1 MGVLDWFKS
10 RFKEEAKKY
19 IYTEIDPKH
28 VKFNNNHEINPDSL
42 KAGNHY
48 FRLWLVEM
56 FLKNDRD
63 WFKSWYPAVHSA
75 VRFTFG
81 DKDELIT
88 HVAGP
93 TRLKDIGP
101 DNLDKVVSV
110 NHQLTS
116 LVPFNGGEVEID
128 AGLLAMQG
136 KDDLKGFLKVLGDF
150 SSLLVVPQLS
160 AALAVATPLANGVSE
175 LVGSTNGK
183 LVLGLHD
190 TWTAGEGGDNLLRE
204 KYFAVILAEEN
215 QIKKDKLWVENDR
228 LKLGDS
234 QSSSKFLTGFN
245 YMLFRIERQNEF
257 DSWDSLTSIK
267 QPFDQALLMLKAGN
281 KDEAAALIKQ
291 AKLAAYNAKELTRDI
306 DSRRIIDIIQKR
318 FDTAKEFL
326 GSGAFEKFNNSL
338 ETAMSAPGVMSP
350 EEAASKGRL
359 RLADLG
365 LEDRA

>member
-1 MGVLDWFKS
+1 MGVLDWFKT
-10 RFKEEAKKY
+10 RFSDEAKKY
-19 IYTEIDPKH
+19 IYTEIDPSH
-28 VKFNNNHEINPDSL
+28 VKFGDNHQINPQPL
-42 KAGNHY
+42 KAGTHY

-75 VRFTFG
+75 VNFTFG

-93 TRLKDIGP
+93 TRLKDVGP

-116 LVPFNGGEVEID
+116 LVPFNGGQVEID

-136 KDDLKGFLKVLGDF
+136 SDDLKGFLKVLGDF

-160 AALAVATPLANGVSE
+160 AALAVAAPLANGVSE

-190 TWTAGEGGDNLLRE
+190 TWTGGAGGANLLRE
-204 KYFAVILAEEN
+204 KYFTVILAEEN
-215 QIKKDKLWVENDR
+215 KIIKEKLWVENDR
-228 LKLGDS
+228 LKHGES
-234 QSSSKFLTGFN
+234 QESAKLLTGFN
-245 YMLFRIERQNEF
+245 YMLFRIERQDEF

-267 QPFDQALLMLKAGN
+267 EPFEQALLMLKAGN

-291 AKLAAYNAKELTRDI
+291 AKLAAYNAKELTREV

-326 GSGAFEKFNNSL
+326 GSAAFDELDTSL
-338 ETAMSAPGVMSP
+338 TNAMRASDVLSS

-359 RLADLG
+359 RIADF
-365 LEDRA
+365 LEDD

>member
-10 RFKEEAKKY
+10 RFKDEAKKY
-19 IYTEIDPKH
+19 IYTEIDPSH
-28 VKFNNNHEINPDSL
+28 VKFNDNHQINPQPL
-42 KAGNHY
+42 KAGTHY

-63 WFKSWYPAVHSA
+63 WFKSWHPAVHSA
-75 VRFTFG
+75 ISFTFG
-81 DKDELIT
+81 DKTELIT

-101 DNLDKVVSV
+101 ANLDKVVTV
-110 NHQLTS
+110 NRPLTS
-116 LVPFNGGEVEID
+116 LVPFNGGEVAID
-128 AGLLAMQG
+128 AGLLAMEG
-136 KDDLKGFLKVLGDF
+136 KDDLKGFLNVLGDF

-160 AALAVATPLANGVSE
+160 AALAIATPLAKGVSE

-183 LVLGLHD
+183 LVLGLSD
-190 TWTAGEGGDNLLRE
+190 TWTGGAGGGNLLRE
-204 KYFAVILAEEN
+204 KYFTVILAKEN
-215 QIKKDKLWVENDR
+215 EINKEKLWVENDR
-228 LKLGDS
+228 LKYGDA
-234 QSSSKFLTGFN
+234 QSSSKLLTGYN
-245 YMLFRIERQNEF
+245 YMLFRIERQDEF

-267 QPFDQALLMLKAGN
+267 EPFDQALLLLKAGN

-306 DSRRIIDIIQKR
+306 DSRRIIEIIQQR

-326 GSGAFEKFNNSL
+326 GSAAFEEFDRSL
-338 ETAMSAPGVMSP
+338 TTAMSASGVMSP

-359 RLADLG
+359 RIEDLR
-365 LEDRA
+365 L